1 MKFENSDNWFEEWF
15 DSPYYHML
23 YRHRSR
29 EEAERFIHAL
39 VKHLNVEPG
48 SIVLD
53 LACGKGRHSKALF
66 DLGLRVT
73 GVDLSPGSI
82 HEALKMER
90 DGLEFFVH
98 DMRCPFRIN
107 YYHYIFNLFTSFGYF
122 NSVRDEHKA
131 IRSAAVGLQRGGKL
145 VIDYFNAYVVRKL
158 IVDNPE
164 GSDEFKGVLFN
175 WKKTVE
181 NNRVIKTINI
191 NDAGKI
197 SVFKESVRLLSLEDF
212 KELLKNDFDML
223 EVFGDYQLNAFDV
236 VQSPRLIMIAVKK

>member
-1 MKFENSDNWFEEWF
+1 
-15 DSPYYHML
+15 ML

-48 SIVLD
+48 SMILD

-73 GVDLSPGSI
+73 AVDLSPGSI

-131 IRSAAVGLQRGGKL
+131 IRSAAIGLQRGGKL
-145 VIDYFNAYVVRKL
+145 VIDYFNAHVVRKL
-158 IVDNPE
+158 VVDNPE
-164 GSDEFKGVLFN
+164 CSDEFKGVLFN

-197 SVFKESVRLLSLEDF
+197 SIFKESVRLLSLEDF

>member
-1 MKFENSDNWFEEWF
+1 
-15 DSPYYHML
+15 ML

>member
-1 MKFENSDNWFEEWF
+1 
-15 DSPYYHML
+15 ML

-48 SIVLD
+48 SMILD

-73 GVDLSPGSI
+73 AVDLSPGSI

-131 IRSAAVGLQRGGKL
+131 IRSAAIGLQRGGKL
-145 VIDYFNAYVVRKL
+145 VIDYFNAHVVRKL
-158 IVDNPE
+158 VVDNPE

-197 SVFKESVRLLSLEDF
+197 SIFKESVRLLSLEDF